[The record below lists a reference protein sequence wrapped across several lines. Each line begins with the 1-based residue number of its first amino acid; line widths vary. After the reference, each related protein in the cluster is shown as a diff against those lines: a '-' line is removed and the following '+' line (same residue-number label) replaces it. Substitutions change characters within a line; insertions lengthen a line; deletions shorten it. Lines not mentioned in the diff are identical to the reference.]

1 MSHNVWFTADTHF
14 GQGNVIKY
22 CKRPFLD
29 KAGNPDPSYQDEV
42 IIQRFNEVL
51 RPGDILWHLGDVS
64 WSSFDKLNGFL
75 KRLNTKE
82 VHLIWGNHDKP
93 KNFKGLPFR
102 SFSDLRSIKVADSR
116 MILCHYPMRS
126 WNGKGSGTYQLYGH
140 VHGQMPGIDRQ
151 MDVGVDTNNFYP
163 WAFEEI
169 RDRMERIPYNNYD

>member
-14 GQGNVIKY
+14 GHDNIIKY

-93 KNFKGLPFR
+93 KDFKR
-102 SFSDLRSIKVADSR
+102 SPLS
-116 MILCHYPMRS
+116 
-126 WNGKGSGTYQLYGH
+126 
-140 VHGQMPGIDRQ
+140 
-151 MDVGVDTNNFYP
+151 
-163 WAFEEI
+163 
-169 RDRMERIPYNNYD
+169 